1 MKDFV
6 EKFHTLPPNMQGA
19 AFVILGT
26 FFFVL
31 TDIVVKYTGQRIHPA
46 QMSIFRYGVG
56 FILLAPLFIQTGP
69 ARLKT
74 KRLKLH
80 FFRAVIA
87 SIGQAGI
94 FYAVIHL
101 QLADATAMTF
111 TRPLFLTILAI
122 FILKEVVGLHR
133 WGATVIGF
141 IGVIV
146 MMRPFGGEVDIAWG
160 VALFTA
166 FLFASG
172 LIIIRVL
179 GKDEPP
185 GTILFWYHIFGFL
198 IFLGPAAYVWVDPT
212 PNEWVQLCLIA
223 TFTAIGMNFFV
234 RGFSV
239 GESSLMGT
247 MEYIRLVFAALA
259 GYFIFTEVPDLWTW
273 VGAGIIVA
281 ATLYITR
288 HEAKK
293 KPA

>member
-1 MKDFV
+1 MKALV
-6 EKFHTLPPNMQGA
+6 NKFHTLPPNMRGA
-19 AFVILGT
+19 IFVVMGT

-31 TDIVVKYTGQRIHPA
+31 TDIVVKYAGQRIHPA
-46 QMSIFRYGVG
+46 QMSLFRYGVG
-56 FILLAPLFIQTGP
+56 FVLLMPLFIRTG
-69 ARLKT
+69 ALLKT

-80 FFRAVIA
+80 FFRAIIA
-87 SIGQAGI
+87 SCGQAGM

-111 TRPLFLTILAI
+111 TRPLFLTVLAI
-122 FILKEVVGLHR
+122 FVLKEIVGLHR
-133 WGATVIGF
+133 WGATLVGF
-141 IGVIV
+141 AGVIV
-146 MMRPFGGEVDIAWG
+146 MMRPFGGEVDVAWG

-179 GKDEPP
+179 GRNEPP

-198 IFLGPAAYVWVDPT
+198 IFAGPAAYFWVDPT
-212 PNEWVQLCLIA
+212 RQEWIQLFLIA

-259 GYFIFTEVPDLWTW
+259 GFLIFTEVPDLWTW
-273 VGAGIIVA
+273 VGAAIIVS

-288 HEAKK
+288 QEVRKSGE
-293 KPA
+293 

>member
-1 MKDFV
+1 MKAFV
-6 EKFHTLPPNMQGA
+6 EKFHALPPNIRGA
-19 AFVILGT
+19 IFVILGT

-31 TDIVVKYTGQRIHPA
+31 TDIVVKFTGKTIHPA
-46 QMSIFRYGVG
+46 QMSLFRYGVG
-56 FILLAPLFIQTGP
+56 FILLMPLFIRTGAP
-69 ARLKT
+69 RLMT

-87 SIGQAGI
+87 SVGQAGI

-122 FILKEVVGLHR
+122 FILKEVVGIQR
-133 WGATVIGF
+133 WGATVVGF
-141 IGVIV
+141 AGVIV

-160 VALFTA
+160 IALFTA
-166 FLFASG
+166 LLFAAG

-179 GKDEPP
+179 ARNDPP
-185 GTILFWYHIFGFL
+185 GTILFWYHIFGVI
-198 IFLGPAAYVWVDPT
+198 IFAGPAAYVWVDPT
-212 PNEWVQLCLIA
+212 PDEWIQLCLIA

-273 VGAGIIVA
+273 VGAAIIVS

-288 HEAKK
+288 HEAMK
-293 KPA
+293 KPS